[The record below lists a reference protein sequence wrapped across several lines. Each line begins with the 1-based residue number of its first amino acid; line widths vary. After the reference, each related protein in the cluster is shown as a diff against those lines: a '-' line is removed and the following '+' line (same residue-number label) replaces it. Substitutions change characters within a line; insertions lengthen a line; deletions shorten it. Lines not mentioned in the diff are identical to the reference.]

1 MNWSNQIFYSLFQT
15 GEEYL
20 ELENEID
27 PRENQPYYLQPDIH
41 SFEPPASPSPFD
53 NLNSPLP
60 PLPQEEMEL
69 QQLIRKSE
77 SDDHNSNT
85 RDFVLQDVPKGK
97 RRKDDESDNEFDQ
110 QKKSDSSG
118 IVSDDEDCNSEQEHL
133 MRDYEGVFDP
143 PSPYINSKP
152 FSDYANE
159 VELTKKPIN
168 GRKESAR
175 YV

>member
-1 MNWSNQIFYSLFQT
+1 MFQFQT

-27 PRENQPYYLQPDIH
+27 PRENQPYYLQPEEIQ
-41 SFEPPASPSPFD
+41 SFQRPPESPSSPFD
-53 NLNSPLP
+53 NLHSPLP
-60 PLPQEEMEL
+60 PLPQDEMEL
-69 QQLIRKSE
+69 QQLIKRSD

-85 RDFVLQDVPKGK
+85 RDFVLKDVPKGK
-97 RRKDDESDNEFDQ
+97 KKNHFEYDHELDQ

-118 IVSDDEDCNSEQEHL
+118 IVSDEEDCQSEDEHL
-133 MRDYEGVFDP
+133 MKDYVFDP
-143 PSPYINSKP
+143 PSPYVNSKP
-152 FSDYANE
+152 YNYSNE
-159 VELTKKPIN
+159 VHLPKKGKD